1 MSSKD
6 GDGSDE
12 YIRTQHFIRSLFL
25 DATKKMR
32 KSPDDRKSSVLPG
45 LAELMVQPTDTANRE
60 CFFHFT
66 VATDTGNIKTVFES
80 VHTIIIMHNLKTAGI
95 Q

>member
-1 MSSKD
+1 V
-6 GDGSDE
+6 
-12 YIRTQHFIRSLFL
+12 Q
-25 DATKKMR
+25 
-32 KSPDDRKSSVLPG
+32 
-45 LAELMVQPTDTANRE
+45 LAETENRE

-80 VHTIIIMHNLKTAGI
+80 VHTIIIDNNLKDIGV